1 MNSKNEPTN
10 ESIVDLIKLFSEG
23 KNIELKKNSQRLQM
37 PLQGQISSPGCNHLG
52 NSNHNAATKAGTNQC
67 RQWH

>member
-23 KNIELKKNSQRLQM
+23 KNLELKKIR
-37 PLQGQISSPGCNHLG
+37 
-52 NSNHNAATKAGTNQC
+52 K
-67 RQWH
+67 R

>member
-23 KNIELKKNSQRLQM
+23 KNIELKKNSQRIIDDFPDSGKGFLFH
-37 PLQGQISSPGCNHLG
+37 GISDRKS
-52 NSNHNAATKAGTNQC
+52 AV
-67 RQWH
+67 